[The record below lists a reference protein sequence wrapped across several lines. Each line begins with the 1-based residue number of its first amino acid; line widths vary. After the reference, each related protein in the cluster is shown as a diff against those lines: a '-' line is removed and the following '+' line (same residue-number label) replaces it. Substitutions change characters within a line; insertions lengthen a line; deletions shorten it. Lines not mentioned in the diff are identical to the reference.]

1 MTPERLNQCMRIIR
15 WHPDVLAKAVDVPSE
30 TVRAWIT
37 GATEVPQR
45 VSGWIEALSFV
56 HEAAEKSIPFTTGE
70 GFDGARSAEH
80 VPVYAYNLLRSLE
93 VKPVAINTLFG
104 TEDEAAVYFLVS
116 RGLAR
121 RVEDQLLSTD
131 LGQGVGAVLYE

>member
-1 MTPERLNQCMRIIR
+1 MTPERLTQCMRIIR

-37 GATEVPQR
+37 GTVEVPR
-45 VSGWIEALSFV
+45 HVGGWMEALSFV

-80 VPVYAYNLLRSLE
+80 IPVYAYNLLRSLE
-93 VKPVAINTLFG
+93 DKPVAINALFG

-121 RVEDQLLSTD
+121 RIDDQLVATD
-131 LGQGVGAVLYE
+131 SGHQIGAVLYE